1 MTEWETEQK
10 PATTSAPPKPDT
22 DDDERAEEP
31 IGEQEEEGRE
41 AEEEGQEEARGRGI
55 IADRALPL
63 WPLIVAII
71 LAVLCTYALLRI
83 AGEQRYQSCLQALD
97 TRSGGGTDPLSR
109 LVRVQG
115 VRRCSNSP
123 F

>member
-1 MTEWETEQK
+1 MTDWETEQK
-10 PATTSAPPKPDT
+10 PATATEHPPAGG
-22 DDDERAEEP
+22 DEEERTEEP
-31 IGEQEEEGRE
+31 IGDSSEGQ
-41 AEEEGQEEARGRGI
+41 AEEAGSGSVFAERAR
-55 IADRALPL
+55 AL

-97 TRSGGGTDPLSR
+97 TRSGGGTDALSR

-115 VRRCSNSP
+115 VKRCSNSP